1 MAVRGNTDQ
10 GTRDGGV
17 AESKLI
23 TREELELLGEYML
36 EILDENKEIREITFK
51 RKREGRGY
59 AFYLHIPS
67 EWVKKLGLEDSLEK
81 GSIKVRA
88 LIDFNKKALTV
99 KFPER

>member
-1 MAVRGNTDQ
+1 MSVGSNTDR
-10 GTRDGGV
+10 GPEGREL

-59 AFYLHIPS
+59 AFYLHVPL
-67 EWVKKLGLEDSLEK
+67 EWVKKLGLEEPLEK
-81 GSIKVRA
+81 GSMKVRA
-88 LIDFNKKALTV
+88 LIDFKKRALTV
-99 KFPER
+99 KFPEQ